1 VCEKAISRSHAVE
14 FGPADGR
21 VNARTSHP
29 PCHSILLCPALDALL
44 HVTAHRIQPP
54 AHPVDC
60 CPFPPRDSDSD
71 PLHSFHCRRRR
82 RQQHHHRRRCR
93 TPPRDYTTRTPPA
106 PHPPPASHL
115 RCSRKSQDRCAIP
128 HPTDHSTARCPIHKL
143 PPISPQAQSH
153 PAKSSAN
160 HAPRPPPRTLAAAP
174 PDAACL
180 SPETEDSESTHL
192 HALTCIRSTSLAAP
206 DSTALPASTAAIPAA
221 LSSLDPQHPLRT
233 LQSRWREPA
242 NHRWPIPSA
251 ELHISSTATPSRF
264 AKGNLGVTSPTPD
277 GLAARSPQCL
287 APCSLSSPDRSY
299 IGSQS

>member
-115 RCSRKSQDRCAIP
+115 RCSRKSQDRCAVLCCAVLY
-128 HPTDHSTARCPIHKL
+128 HTRLTTR
-143 PPISPQAQSH
+143 PPAAQSTSYRQFLPKPSLIRPNPAPTTHLAH
-153 PAKSSAN
+153 PHARSQQHHQTQPAS
-160 HAPRPPPRTLAAAP
+160 APRPRTPNPRTCML
-174 PDAACL
+174 
-180 SPETEDSESTHL
+180 
-192 HALTCIRSTSLAAP
+192 
-206 DSTALPASTAAIPAA
+206 
-221 LSSLDPQHPLRT
+221 
-233 LQSRWREPA
+233 
-242 NHRWPIPSA
+242 
-251 ELHISSTATPSRF
+251 
-264 AKGNLGVTSPTPD
+264 
-277 GLAARSPQCL
+277 
-287 APCSLSSPDRSY
+287 
-299 IGSQS
+299 